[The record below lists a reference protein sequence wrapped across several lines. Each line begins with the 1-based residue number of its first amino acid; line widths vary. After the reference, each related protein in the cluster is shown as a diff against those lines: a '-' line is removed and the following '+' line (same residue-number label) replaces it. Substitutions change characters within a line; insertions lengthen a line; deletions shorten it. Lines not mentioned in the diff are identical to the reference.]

1 MEEKYNKIVIHS
13 SDILSDSD
21 FFHPFS
27 ISKFLTV
34 RVYYFYNL
42 KKS

>member
-21 FFHPFS
+21 VLF
-27 ISKFLTV
+27 ILFLV
-34 RVYYFYNL
+34 PNFYPWAYITFII
-42 KKS
+42 